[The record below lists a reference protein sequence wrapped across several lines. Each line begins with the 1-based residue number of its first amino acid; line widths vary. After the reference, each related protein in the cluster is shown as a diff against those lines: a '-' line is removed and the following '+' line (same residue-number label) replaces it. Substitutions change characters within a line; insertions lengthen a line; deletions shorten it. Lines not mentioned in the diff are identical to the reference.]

1 MTRPSAAASLL
12 VEEKGMESN
21 HAWALLFVAGL
32 GILQAVSPARAT
44 ADDDEP
50 GLRAVLHELEASER
64 RAVRLADT
72 PATAP
77 MTLRVTYVFRKEDGR
92 WTLLQRHA
100 DPLVE
105 TTARG
110 FVQEP

>member
-1 MTRPSAAASLL
+1 MQA
-12 VEEKGMESN
+12 N
-21 HAWALLFVAGL
+21 HAWALLLVAGL
-32 GILQAVSPARAT
+32 GILHAVSPARTTAT
-44 ADDDEP
+44 ATDDP
-50 GLRAVLHELEASER
+50 GLRAILQDVEAAER
-64 RAVRLADT
+64 SAVRLADT

-92 WTLLQRHA
+92 WKLLQRHA

-110 FVQEP
+110 FVMEP

>member
-1 MTRPSAAASLL
+1 MQ
-12 VEEKGMESN
+12 SN
-21 HAWALLFVAGL
+21 HAWMLLLAAGL
-32 GILQAVSPARAT
+32 GILHAVSPAGTTAT
-44 ADDDEP
+44 DDP
-50 GLRAVLHELEASER
+50 GLRALLRDVEASER
-64 RAVRLADT
+64 SAVRLADT
-72 PATAP
+72 PATGP

-92 WTLLQRHA
+92 WKLLQRHA

>member
-32 GILQAVSPARAT
+32 GILQAVSPSRAT
-44 ADDDEP
+44 ADDDDP

-77 MTLRVTYVFRKEDGR
+77 MTLRVTYVFGKEDGR
-92 WTLLQRHA
+92 WKLLHRHA
-100 DPLVE
+100 DPLVD
-105 TTARG
+105 TMAAAS
-110 FVQEP
+110 VPKS